1 MAVEDVRKFF
11 EENGYDYEIIEKEA
25 STATVELAAQ
35 AIGVEPEL
43 IAKTMAFRLKEKDV
57 LVVSKGDAKID
68 NRKFKD
74 TFNTKAKMMKY
85 EEVLE
90 ATGHPVGGVCPFGLK
105 TSMEIYLDVSL
116 KQFEYV
122 YPAAGS
128 TNSAVKITPDELKT
142 VTKADWVDVCKA

>member
-11 EENGYDYEIIEKEA
+11 EENGYDYEIIEKEV

-43 IAKTMAFRLKEKDV
+43 IAKTMAFRLNEKDV

-74 TFNTKAKMMKY
+74 AFKTKAKMMK
-85 EEVLE
+85 VLE
-90 ATGHPVGGVCPFGLK
+90 ATGHPVGGVCPFALK
-105 TSMEIYLDVSL
+105 TPMEIYLDVSL

-128 TNSAVKITPDELKT
+128 TNSAVKMTPDELKE
-142 VTKADWVDVCKA
+142 VTKADWVDVCK